1 MRRAIAAIL
10 LIAGC
15 FALYA
20 LQHAKAKAPISAAP
34 VLYLVA
40 DTEREAER
48 IPLALTRVGDADENK
63 IGAQIAREYGLTSDD
78 NQPREKSGDAATI
91 EKYLNSVGSRLTSG
105 VQRPQIHYHFY
116 LDEDPYLINA
126 FALPGGNIVVGRG
139 LLNLLESEDELAF
152 ILGHEITH
160 VDNRHSIE
168 RLQYELAARKYGLSV
183 FYQLGR
189 PGIEIFRAG
198 YTKEQELEA
207 DRVGLGFAVNAG
219 FSPQGA
225 VDVMRR
231 FEILEAEQSDPHR
244 ASSPVGELAQ
254 VSVQSL
260 QQYFQSHPPAS
271 ERLSA
276 IESEITALRYI
287 TTPQHTFVIRS
298 IFLTD
303 QGEALDGAGNFSES
317 IAHFKHAL
325 SLDASYVR
333 AWRALAEA
341 EWRSGDAAETVQAA
355 SEAAFRE
362 HADRDWQLLSRSLA
376 AIDPRTAASKFDGYV
391 TNTVVNRS
399 DPDSQIF
406 STVDA
411 EGLRYLAGD
420 DRPLSEHL
428 ALLISVGSTVPI
440 TARVAA
446 LREISWWLYRAG
458 KLERSAE
465 VLEHARQL
473 LPQDADTTLAEAWVY
488 SDLGRQADAGQA
500 AGAMIRIGESD
511 AEHNAA
517 LAVISARTDQ
527 HVEANNQFQMAAAVD
542 PVWMVARWAQNNYS
556 ASAAAVIKQLQTE
569 ELARRKKEADELA
582 RERKEAE
589 SHQRP

>member
-1 MRRAIAAIL
+1 MRRSIAAIL
-10 LIAGC
+10 MIAGC
-15 FALYA
+15 IALYA
-20 LQHAKAKAPISAAP
+20 LQRAKANAPISAAP
-34 VLYLVA
+34 VLYFVA

-48 IPLALTRVGDADENK
+48 IPLALTRVSDADENK
-63 IGAQIAREYGLTSDD
+63 IGAQIAREYGLTDE
-78 NQPREKSGDAATI
+78 NYQPREKSGDSATI
-91 EKYLNSVGSRLTSG
+91 EKYLNTVGSRLTGG
-105 VQRPQIHYHFY
+105 VQRPTIHYHFY

-160 VDNRHSIE
+160 VDDRHSIE

-207 DRVGLGFAVNAG
+207 DRVGLGFAVTAD

-244 ASSPVGELAQ
+244 ASSPVGEIAQ

-276 IESEITALRYI
+276 IESEITAGRYI
-287 TTPQHTFVIRS
+287 TTPQHAFVIRP

-303 QGEALDGAGNFSES
+303 QGETLDASGKFSES
-317 IAHFKHAL
+317 IAHFKQAL
-325 SLDASYVR
+325 SLDANYAR
-333 AWRALAEA
+333 AWCGLAEV
-341 EWRSGDAAETVQAA
+341 EWRSGDAEETVKAA

-362 HADRDWQLLSRSLA
+362 HTDRDWQLLSRALA
-376 AIDPRTAASKFDGYV
+376 AIDPHTAPGKFDGYV
-391 TNTVVNRS
+391 NSTVL
-399 DPDSQIF
+399 DPTDRDSQIF
-406 STVDA
+406 SAVDS
-411 EGLRYLAGD
+411 EGLRFLAGD
-420 DRPLSEHL
+420 EIPLTGHL
-428 ALLISVGSTVPI
+428 ALLLSVGSTVPI
-440 TARVAA
+440 TTRVAA

-473 LPQDADTTLAEAWVY
+473 LPQDAQTTLAQAWVY

-500 AGAMIRIGESD
+500 AARSSD
-511 AEHNAA
+511 AERDAA
-517 LAVISARTDQ
+517 LAVVSWRTDQ
-527 HVEANNQFQMAAAVD
+527 HAEANNEFQMAAAAA
-542 PVWMVARWAQNNYS
+542 PVWMVARWVQNNYS
-556 ASAAAVIKQLQTE
+556 ASTTAVIKQLQTE
-569 ELARRKKEADELA
+569 EIARRKKESDEL
-582 RERKEAE
+582 ERRKKEAE
-589 SHQRP
+589 SHQQP